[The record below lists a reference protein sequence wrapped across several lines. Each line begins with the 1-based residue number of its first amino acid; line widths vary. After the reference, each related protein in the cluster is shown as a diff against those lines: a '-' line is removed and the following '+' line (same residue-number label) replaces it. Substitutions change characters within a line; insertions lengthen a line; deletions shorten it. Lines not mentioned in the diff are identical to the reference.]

1 MKTFPFFL
9 SVISRLLRNLQ
20 VTVTQQEQLS
30 STTQTISLHD
40 APHINNKDC
49 MTWQHPRCLALLA
62 AHICSEP
69 KAVCPL
75 MNTGHRLLPTLQSPG
90 KHDIEFSGAELHLA
104 KSVDLFSDT
113 QERVT
118 SLWHISVI
126 QLTEKRLSKVVNT
139 VLHQIPLPPPVFPA
153 QGYWLFLS
161 LATQDS
167 TSRAS
172 LGTSK
177 VGRAGQGKITPSC
190 WKITPKQA
198 WMASMLI
205 QPWWSTLPLLVF
217 IVASHKPRFF
227 TQALFKPYF
236 FAQADCLSP
245 TVELKELFFQE
256 DGSPWPGVHC
266 WTLTFQHPPART
278 RWRLCD
284 TQNAG
289 PLINY

>member
-1 MKTFPFFL
+1 MML
-9 SVISRLLRNLQ
+9 HI
-20 VTVTQQEQLS
+20 
-30 STTQTISLHD
+30 STTKTAWPDSIRD
-40 APHINNKDC
+40 ALPC
-49 MTWQHPRCLALLA
+49 WQHTFVQNPRQSALWWTQDTDCFPLF
-62 AHICSEP
+62 
-69 KAVCPL
+69 KALGNMTLNFQELNSTLLSLWIYSV
-75 MNTGHRLLPTLQSPG
+75 THRNESQ
-90 KHDIEFSGAELHLA
+90 
-104 KSVDLFSDT
+104 
-113 QERVT
+113 

-161 LATQDS
+161 LAMQDS

-266 WTLTFQHPPART
+266 WTLTFQHPPAQT

-289 PLINY
+289 LLINY